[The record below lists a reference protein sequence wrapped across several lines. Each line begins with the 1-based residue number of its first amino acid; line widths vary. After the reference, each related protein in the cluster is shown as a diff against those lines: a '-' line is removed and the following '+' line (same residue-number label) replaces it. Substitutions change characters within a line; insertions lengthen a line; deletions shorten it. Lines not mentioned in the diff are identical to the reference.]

1 MMISVAED
9 GEEMAFEWVTK
20 QQVIDLLHYNSD
32 ELCSAV
38 IEDVEKLCARDVV
51 PRGAYYQVAWERDL
65 AIEQLRSYGV
75 ELSEEADV
83 QSVVRCEDCRYYN
96 AYVGYPMGDC
106 MYWVM
111 EEDLPIKLPVYG
123 NDFCSRGDGI

>member
-1 MMISVAED
+1 
-9 GEEMAFEWVTK
+9 MAAEWVTK
-20 QQVIDLLHYNSD
+20 QQVIDLLHYSSD
-32 ELCSAV
+32 EFYSAV
-38 IEDVEKLCARDVV
+38 IEDVENLHAINAV
-51 PRGAYYQVAWERDL
+51 PRGAYDQAIWERDL
-65 AIEQLRSYGV
+65 AVEQLRSYGV
-75 ELSEEADV
+75 GLGEKADI

-123 NDFCSRGDGI
+123 NDFCSRGKSI